1 MAEQETHP
9 SSKAISAKQILQ
21 FAALSLASAPSSYE
35 RRIVKR
41 DRKQQ
46 TMIINQSSD
55 NSSGQKRSTYA
66 VNLNTIAEFYT

>member
-35 RRIVKR
+35 RSIIVKR

-55 NSSGQKRSTYA
+55 NSSGQTRSTYA
-66 VNLNTIAEFYT
+66 VNLNTFAEF